1 LFKAG
6 ELVQEVEF
14 FVGFE
19 FLEDGVGA
27 GMRAREDDA
36 KFGSS
41 EGDESI
47 VWRKFGGVVVKKDG
61 NGFGKGGALG
71 SSDGDS
77 RVASVGESASCV
89 SR

>member
-1 LFKAG
+1 M
-6 ELVQEVEF
+6 QEVEF

-36 KFGSS
+36 EFGSS

-71 SSDGDS
+71 SSNGDS
-77 RVASVGESASCV
+77 GIASVGEGAGCV
-89 SR
+89 GG